1 MLLNSVTKAY
11 VIASRQRRGDVTR
24 TAENTGFSVS
34 YVSRVFRGLRNNESI
49 LSEGYRIASRRMK
62 NIDPNQA

>member
-1 MLLNSVTKAY
+1 MLLSTAQKVY
-11 VIASRQRRGDVTR
+11 VIASRQRRGDVSK
-24 TAENTGFSVS
+24 TASNTGFSPS

-62 NIDPNQA
+62 NVDPNA

>member
-1 MLLNSVTKAY
+1 MLTTAQKVY
-11 VIASRQRRGDVTR
+11 VIASRQRRGDVSK
-24 TAENTGFSVS
+24 TADNTGFSPS

-62 NIDPNQA
+62 NVDPNA

>member
-1 MLLNSVTKAY
+1 MLSTSQKVY
-11 VIASRQRRGDVTR
+11 VIASRQRRGDVSK
-24 TAENTGFSVS
+24 TASNTGFSPS

-62 NIDPNQA
+62 NVDPNA

>member
-1 MLLNSVTKAY
+1 MLSTAQKVY
-11 VIASRQRRGDVTR
+11 VIASRQRRGDVSK
-24 TAENTGFSVS
+24 TASNTGFSPS

-62 NIDPNQA
+62 NVDPNA

>member
-1 MLLNSVTKAY
+1 MLTTGQKVY
-11 VIASRQRRGDVTR
+11 VIASRQRRGDVSK
-24 TAENTGFSVS
+24 TAENTGFSPS

-62 NIDPNQA
+62 NVEPNA

>member
-1 MLLNSVTKAY
+1 MLTTAQKVY
-11 VIASRQRRGDVTR
+11 VIASRQRRGDVSK
-24 TAENTGFSVS
+24 TASNTGFSPS

-62 NIDPNQA
+62 NVDPNA